1 MSGRQNPSHS
11 PGDTLYAALTRVAVS
26 MGRLDQRLHNHP
38 LLPAI
43 LFRERL
49 EAARVCAGVDG
60 YVINPWYLA
69 AELEGLRPR
78 LAGEDVTDRG
88 AFVDNAKIAFEQYQW
103 LVRPTSIQRVHI
115 QQAAKLLHSEAAAVG
130 PLLGAARTFHCWI
143 EAGNGRSPMR
153 GALVSFWQETKLLR
167 IGLPLTGARAFASGT
182 SWEQSKWIT
191 CFLNALA
198 DEAEGI
204 HARVT
209 GIEHQWHHAR
219 AHSGARRCNSR
230 AGTAID
236 LIAAFPVLS
245 ATRLAG
251 LLGVSVKSA
260 CLLLERF
267 LAEGLVTE
275 VTHRTRRRL
284 FALKGFEPL
293 REVVRSPK
301 RPVAGRKRGRPRRDD
316 GGVSTDLAEE
326 EKNAQSISVALGP
339 LTLDYTALQE
349 AIALTDS
356 AIARIH
362 CFSLKER

>member
-1 MSGRQNPSHS
+1 
-11 PGDTLYAALTRVAVS
+11 

-38 LLPAI
+38 LLPVI

-49 EAARVCAGVDG
+49 EAARICAGVDG
-60 YVINPWYLA
+60 HVINPWYLA
-69 AELEGLRPR
+69 AELEGLRPT
-78 LAGEDVTDRG
+78 LAGEDVADRG
-88 AFVDNAKIAFEQYQW
+88 AFVDNAKIAFKQYQW
-103 LVRPTSIQRVHI
+103 LVRPTSTQRVHI

-130 PLLGAARTFHCWI
+130 PLLGAARTFYCWI
-143 EAGNGRSPMR
+143 DAGNGRSPMR
-153 GALVSFWQETKLLR
+153 GALVSFWQETQLLR

-182 SWEQSKWIT
+182 CWERSVWIPS
-191 CFLNALA
+191 FLNALA

-204 HARVT
+204 HTRVT
-209 GIEHQWHHAR
+209 GIERQWHHAR

-236 LIAAFPVLS
+236 LIAAFPLLS

-275 VTHRTRRRL
+275 VSHRTTRRL

-293 REVVRSPK
+293 RDVVHPPK

-316 GGVSTDLAEE
+316 RDMPTDHAAGAESARPTSAPLGSLA
-326 EKNAQSISVALGP
+326 I
-339 LTLDYTALQE
+339 DYTTLEE
-349 AIALTDS
+349 AIALADA
-356 AIARIH
+356 AIGRMQV
-362 CFSLKER
+362 FSLKEP